1 MDQLPANSTT
11 QVHFLRRNP
20 FPRRKKKKITSK
32 ACFFPFS
39 LVTNGSEQASSPSFD
54 FLTQGDFLKT
64 DKRKQKEIIS
74 LNLLLLQTNT
84 LPA

>member
-1 MDQLPANSTT
+1 M
-11 QVHFLRRNP
+11 
-20 FPRRKKKKITSK
+20 RKKKTKTSTSK
-32 ACFFPFS
+32 DWFFSFS
-39 LVTNGSEQASSPSFD
+39 LVTNGSEQASSLCFD
-54 FLTQGDFLKT
+54 FLTQGDFLET